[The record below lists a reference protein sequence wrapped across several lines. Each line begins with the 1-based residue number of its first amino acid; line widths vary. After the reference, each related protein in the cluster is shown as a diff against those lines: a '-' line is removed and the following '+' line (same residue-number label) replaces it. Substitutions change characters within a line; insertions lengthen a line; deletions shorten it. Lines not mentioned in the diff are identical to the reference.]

1 MTYKFVPHT
10 QSKKVGDMPT
20 SYSPRQTCPASCTL
34 KNNGCY
40 GDNFP
45 IRLHWNR
52 YSEDKKDNWQDFVK
66 SVSYFRKH
74 NSNGMWRHNIVGD
87 LVAKKN
93 KIDAKKLKQ
102 LVKANKGGKVICY
115 THHHTITSGSKTNS
129 LGGRL
134 SEHNLNLIRYANNKG
149 FTINLSADT
158 LEQADI
164 LSDTKIPTT
173 VVLPYTKKQFEKSG
187 AKLSAIKT
195 LLGKKITVCPEQTQ
209 GIKCLDCGLCSHNKR
224 KTIVGFFKH

>member
-10 QSKKVGDMPT
+10 QSKKVGAMPT
-20 SYSPRQTCPASCTL
+20 SYSPKQTCPSSCTL

-45 IRLHWNR
+45 ISLHWKR
-52 YSEDKKDNWQDFVK
+52 YSEDKTDNWQDFVK

-74 NSNGMWRHNIVGD
+74 NKEGLWRHNIVGD
-87 LVAKKN
+87 LSVKKN

-102 LVKANKGGKVICY
+102 LIKANKGGQVICY
-115 THHHTITSGSKTNS
+115 THHHTILSGKK
-129 LGGRL
+129 RKL

-164 LSDTKIPTT
+164 LSDTKIPTA
-173 VVLPYTKKQFEKSG
+173 VVLPYTKRQFEKSG
-187 AKLSAIKT
+187 AKLSDIKT

-209 GIKCLDCGLCSHNKR
+209 GIKCLDCKLCSHNKR

>member
-1 MTYKFVPHT
+1 MTYKFVTNT
-10 QSKKVGDMPT
+10 QSKKVGAMPT
-20 SYSPRQTCPASCTL
+20 SYSPRQTCPTSCSL

-52 YSEDKKDNWQDFVK
+52 YSEDNNDNWDEFVK
-66 SVSYFRKH
+66 QVYYFRKH
-74 NSNGMWRHNIVGD
+74 NKEGLWRHNVVGD
-87 LVAKKN
+87 LVVKKN

-102 LVKANKGGKVICY
+102 LVKANRGGKVICY
-115 THHHTITSGSKTNS
+115 THHHTTLSGKK
-129 LGGRL
+129 RKL

-149 FTINLSADT
+149 FTVNLSADT

-173 VVLPYTKKQFEKSG
+173 VVLPFTKTQFEKMEVD
-187 AKLSAIKT
+187 LSEVKT
-195 LLGKKITVCPEQTQ
+195 PLGKKITICPEQTHN
-209 GIKCLDCGLCSHNKR
+209 IKCLDCKLCSHNKR
-224 KTIVGFFKH
+224 KTIIGFFKH

>member
-1 MTYKFVPHT
+1 MTYKFVTNT
-10 QSKKVGDMPT
+10 QSKKVGAMPT
-20 SYSPRQTCPASCTL
+20 SYSPRQTCPSSCTL

-52 YSEDKKDNWQDFVK
+52 YSEDNNDNWSEFVK
-66 SVSYFRKH
+66 QVSYFRKH
-74 NSNGMWRHNIVGD
+74 NRQGLWRHNVVGD
-87 LVAKKN
+87 LSTKKN
-93 KIDAKKLKQ
+93 KIDSKKLKQ
-102 LVKANKGGKVICY
+102 LVKANRGGKVICY
-115 THHHTITSGSKTNS
+115 THHHTILSGKK
-129 LGGRL
+129 RKL

-173 VVLPYTKKQFEKSG
+173 VV
-187 AKLSAIKT
+187 
-195 LLGKKITVCPEQTQ
+195 
-209 GIKCLDCGLCSHNKR
+209 
-224 KTIVGFFKH
+224 

>member
-10 QSKKVGDMPT
+10 QSKKVGAMPT

-52 YSEDKKDNWQDFVK
+52 YSEDKNDNWQDFVK

-102 LVKANKGGKVICY
+102 LVKANKGGQVICY
-115 THHHTITSGSKTNS
+115 THHHTILSGKK
-129 LGGRL
+129 RKL

-158 LEQADI
+158 LEQADV
-164 LSDTKIPTT
+164 LSATKIPTT
-173 VVLPYTKKQFEKSG
+173 VVLPYTKKQFEK
-187 AKLSAIKT
+187 LSVKIADVKT

-224 KTIVGFFKH
+224 KTIIGFFKH